1 MFRISILKDQK
12 QKQEEDL
19 EELYVQQEVVKEKAE
34 ELADKIENVIAHDQ
48 QLIER

>member
-1 MFRISILKDQK
+1 VFRISILKDQK